1 MPATITAR
9 KRPAISTRAI
19 TDICTITCTMVIPAP
34 VEVATATTRTITAAL
49 WSRRLRRMSATIMAH
64 RLPPTRTPAT
74 VRARLQVEPRSTI
87 TALPA
92 AKRSRITVRT
102 TPLTTRRC
110 TAGCT
115 TRIRQDTS
123 TAAIP
128 QR

>member
-1 MPATITAR
+1 MTRMRLDTRTPALPPRRLSRMPA
-9 KRPAISTRAI
+9 
-19 TDICTITCTMVIPAP
+19 M
-34 VEVATATTRTITAAL
+34 
-49 WSRRLRRMSATIMAH
+49 IMAH

-74 VRARLQVEPRSTI
+74 VPARLQVEPPSTI

-110 TAGCT
+110 TVRCT
-115 TRIRQDTS
+115 TRIGQDTS

-128 QR
+128 GR